1 MVKGTIREAVAEI
14 IKLGGKDIFKDS
26 KRFLAF
32 LDDLAPDYAK
42 ERRIIKNNF
51 DDSILK
57 LFVDETKSPSQRLG
71 WVKMKLEDLEVSK
84 NAIDFIIESFGLA
97 FGWEDEVR
105 NLKVNSPISHSSLM
119 GESRKQ
125 FANADVK
132 DISLNDD
139 VLKQWGFYDKNALP
153 SVFNILSTYETPFG
167 IPYRVTKIDSE
178 IFKDCDKLQT
188 VVIPDTIT
196 EIGDSAFE
204 NCRSLEKIYI
214 PDSVTK
220 IGNRA
225 FANCKSLN
233 NITIPNSVIE
243 IGNSAFGGCSSL
255 VTAVISDKITKIS
268 EGLFGKC
275 RSLVNI
281 AIPNGVTE
289 IGDMAFAGCESL
301 PNILIPKSVTKIGKR
316 VFANCKS
323 LDSMIIPVTV
333 ADIGLETFG
342 GCAKLQL
349 FTLPTKYTI
358 FKDDVNR
365 QIDLTSKV
373 KMQNIQPKVQI
384 SSQSSQQQ
392 QQAKQQAQQPV
403 QKQGNPFKSA
413 KVGDYVKFG
422 SYPQTSNSQNQ
433 SIEWKVLSIENNK
446 MLVISRYGLDAKRF
460 DGSSNVW
467 KNSEI
472 RKWLNGEFYNKAF
485 IDQEKKCI
493 NLSNLLD
500 VGTSDNVFLLS
511 KKEAEKYF
519 FNNDARRCKA
529 TDYAV
534 KNGALVDNGY
544 SCWWLRSPNLRSGNL
559 VYCVI
564 NDGVILDYATVSI
577 SNFLVR
583 PALSIN
589 L

>member
-14 IKLGGKDIFKDS
+14 IKLNGKDIFRDLK
-26 KRFLAF
+26 KFLAF

-57 LFVDETKSPSQRLG
+57 LFVDETKTPSQRLG

-105 NLKVNSPISHSSLM
+105 NLKVNSPISHSSIM
-119 GESRKQ
+119 GESQKQ
-125 FANADVK
+125 FSNADVK
-132 DISLNDD
+132 DVSLNED

-153 SVFNILSTYETPFG
+153 SVLNILSTYKTPFG
-167 IPYRVTKIDSE
+167 IPYRITKIDSE
-178 IFKDCDKLQT
+178 VFKDCDKLQT
-188 VVIPDTIT
+188 VVIPDTVT

-204 NCRSLEKIYI
+204 NCRALEKIYI

-220 IGNRA
+220 IGNRS
-225 FANCKSLN
+225 FTNCKSLN
-233 NITIPNSVIE
+233 NITVPNSVTE
-243 IGNSAFGGCSSL
+243 IGNSAFGGCSLL
-255 VTAVISDKITKIS
+255 VTAVISDKIIKIS

-281 AIPNGVTE
+281 SIPNGVTE

-333 ADIGLETFG
+333 ADIGSETFG
-342 GCAKLQL
+342 GCVKLQL

-365 QIDLTSKV
+365 QIDLTSNVKV
-373 KMQNIQPKVQI
+373 QNTQPKVQT
-384 SSQSSQQQ
+384 SSQVSS
-392 QQAKQQAQQPV
+392 
-403 QKQGNPFKSA
+403 NPFKNA
-413 KVGDYVKFG
+413 RIGDYVKFG
-422 SYPQTSNSQNQ
+422 SYPQTSNGQVQ
-433 SIEWKVLSIENNK
+433 PIEWQVLSIENGK

-460 DGSSNVW
+460 DPSSNVW

-472 RKWLNGEFYNKAF
+472 RKWLNGDFYNKAF
-485 IDQEKKCI
+485 TDQEKKYI
-493 NLSNLLD
+493 NLSNLSD

-511 KKEAEKYF
+511 EGEAKKYF
-519 FNNDARRCKA
+519 ADDTARQCKA
-529 TDYAV
+529 TEYAV
-534 KNGALVDNGY
+534 KNGAWVSNGGIFGGGDRGKGY
-544 SCWWLRSPNLRSGNL
+544 SCWLLRSPYPDDSCGVYFVNFGGYIVNFDIVNYGN
-559 VYCVI
+559 
-564 NDGVILDYATVSI
+564 ILA
-577 SNFLVR
+577 R
-583 PALSIN
+583 PALWIN

>member
-26 KRFLAF
+26 KRFFAF

-105 NLKVNSPISHSSLM
+105 NLKVNSPISHSSIM
-119 GESRKQ
+119 GESQKQ

-132 DISLNDD
+132 DVSLNED
-139 VLKQWGFYDKNALP
+139 VLKQWGFNDKNDLP
-153 SVFNILSTYETPFG
+153 SVLNILSTYKTPFG
-167 IPYRVTKIDSE
+167 ITYRINKIDSE
-178 IFKDCDKLQT
+178 VFKDCDKLQT
-188 VVIPDTIT
+188 VVISDTVT

-225 FANCKSLN
+225 FTNCKSLN
-233 NITIPNSVIE
+233 NITIPNSVTE

-289 IGDMAFAGCESL
+289 IGDKSFAGCESL
-301 PNILIPKSVTKIGKR
+301 PNILIPKSVTKIGSR
-316 VFANCKS
+316 GFANCKS

-333 ADIGLETFG
+333 ADIGSETFG
-342 GCAKLQL
+342 GCLKLQL

-358 FKDDVNR
+358 FKDDVKR

-373 KMQNIQPKVQI
+373 KVQNTQPKVQI
-384 SSQSSQQQ
+384 SSQSSS
-392 QQAKQQAQQPV
+392 
-403 QKQGNPFKSA
+403 NPFKSA
-413 KVGDYVKFG
+413 NLGDYVKFG
-422 SYPQTSNSQNQ
+422 SYPQTSNGQNKL
-433 SIEWKVLSIENNK
+433 IEWQVLSIENNK

-460 DGSSNVW
+460 DSSSNVW
-467 KNSEI
+467 ANSEI
-472 RKWLNGEFYNKAF
+472 RKWLNGDFYNNVF
-485 IDQEKKCI
+485 SEDEKKVI
-493 NLSNLLD
+493 NFSNLLD

-519 FNNDARRCKA
+519 ANEDARKCKA
-529 TDYAV
+529 TDYAK
-534 KNGALVDNGY
+534 KNGAWVNSSNGY
-544 SCWWLRSPNLRSGNL
+544 SYWWLRSPYPYIDNL
-559 VYCVI
+559 VYYV
-564 NDGVILDYATVSI
+564 NGDGNFSLYHGVDYGLSLA
-577 SNFLVR
+577 R
-583 PALSIN
+583 PALWIN

>member
-14 IKLGGKDIFKDS
+14 IKLNGKDIFTNS
-26 KRFLAF
+26 KRFFAF

-105 NLKVNSPISHSSLM
+105 NLKVNSPISHSSIM
-119 GESRKQ
+119 GESQKQ
-125 FANADVK
+125 FSNADVK
-132 DISLNDD
+132 DVSLNED
-139 VLKQWGFYDKNALP
+139 VLKQWGFYDKNSLP
-153 SVFNILSTYETPFG
+153 SVLNILSTYKTPFG
-167 IPYRVTKIDSE
+167 IPYRITKIDSE
-178 IFKDCDKLQT
+178 VFKDCDKLQT
-188 VVIPDTIT
+188 VVIPDTVT
-196 EIGDSAFE
+196 EVGDSAFE

-214 PDSVTK
+214 PDSVIK
-220 IGNRA
+220 IGNRS
-225 FANCKSLN
+225 FTNCKSLN
-233 NITIPNSVIE
+233 NITIPNSVTE

-268 EGLFGKC
+268 EGLFVKC

-281 AIPNGVTE
+281 SIPNGVTE
-289 IGDMAFAGCESL
+289 IGDMAFACCESL
-301 PNILIPKSVTKIGKR
+301 PNILIPKSVTKIGSR

-373 KMQNIQPKVQI
+373 KMQNTQPKVQTTSQV
-384 SSQSSQQQ
+384 SS
-392 QQAKQQAQQPV
+392 
-403 QKQGNPFKSA
+403 NPFKNA
-413 KVGDYVKFG
+413 KVGDYIKFG
-422 SYPQTSNSQNQ
+422 NYPQTSNGGVQP
-433 SIEWKVLSIENNK
+433 IEWQVLSIENGK

-460 DGSSNVW
+460 DSSSNNW
-467 KNSEI
+467 ENSEI
-472 RKWLNGEFYNKAF
+472 RQWLNSDFYNKTF
-485 IDQEKKCI
+485 SVDEKKFI
-493 NLSNLLD
+493 NSYYHSD
-500 VGTSDNVFLLS
+500 DRISDNVFLLS
-511 KKEAEKYF
+511 KEEAEKYF
-519 FNNDARRCKA
+519 ANDTARQCKA
-529 TDYAV
+529 TEYAV
-534 KNGALVDNGY
+534 KNGAWVVDSDFGSAEGY
-544 SCWWLRSPNLRSGNL
+544 SLWWLRSPSPDFSDD
-559 VYCVI
+559 VYQVDFYGCVDC
-564 NDGVILDYATVSI
+564 NGVRFPS
-577 SNFLVR
+577 SLVR
-583 PALSIN
+583 PALWIN